1 MQRYFTG
8 REIDPEIRVLMV
20 DDGTTQKTP
29 TGECT
34 SNGNDAE
41 AKQYQKE
48 HRHLSGKESDMWCSD
63 FLACVWCK
71 HFRTV
76 ADPEHVWQLL
86 SYRDYVLADMSASVS
101 DIDNNDF
108 QQDAIKALHQRVD
121 EILKQVSQK
130 NSSAVM
136 KGHELMDQNG
146 MHPFWAF
153 AIISVNKNVG
163 DII

>member
-1 MQRYFTG
+1 
-8 REIDPEIRVLMV
+8 MV

-29 TGECT
+29 TGECA

-41 AKQYQKE
+41 ATQYQKE
-48 HRHLSGKESDMWCSD
+48 HRHLPSQDSNSWCSD

-108 QQDAIKALHQRVD
+108 QKDAIESLRHRVD

-130 NSSAVM
+130 NAAAVK
-136 KGHELMDQNG
+136 KGQELMDKNG
-146 MHPFWAF
+146 MHQFWAF
-153 AIISVNKNVG
+153 AITSVDGNVG
-163 DII
+163 DNL